1 MARACI
7 TIMAALLLFVGLTG
21 CQQQPVAVM
30 PMPEASARDY
40 FDAGMRA
47 FSAGDYNQAAS
58 QFDGA
63 IRLAPGMAD
72 AYWYLGM
79 CYAKMGMA
87 GRAADTYRSGLA
99 VAPGHMGMHEALGLL
114 SYAMNDYPQARR
126 ELGQAAALGSTNPQV
141 YTYLGNLAM
150 MDGDCPTAL
159 ANYRRALAIDPG
171 FQPARQEMASAQGRC
186 RASAPRQA
194 APRVQKTFT
203 GGGAAI
209 DPGDF

>member
-47 FSAGDYNQAAS
+47 FGAGDYNQAAS

-126 ELGQAAALGSTNPQV
+126 ELGRLRHLGLPIRRST
-141 YTYLGNLAM
+141 
-150 MDGDCPTAL
+150 
-159 ANYRRALAIDPG
+159 RISAIWP
-171 FQPARQEMASAQGRC
+171 
-186 RASAPRQA
+186 
-194 APRVQKTFT
+194 
-203 GGGAAI
+203 
-209 DPGDF
+209 